1 MSSQERMTYEDLE
14 MDRDRIKTARDALL
28 LQNAN
33 FKVENHELKQQLMNY
48 KDPEDEAWDELE
60 AAIKMRDATA
70 WRKRQIE
77 EIRRVRSVD
86 EAFEDWLDRK
96 STRLNSSH

>member
-1 MSSQERMTYEDLE
+1 M
-14 MDRDRIKTARDALL
+14 
-28 LQNAN
+28 
-33 FKVENHELKQQLMNY
+33 

-86 EAFEDWLDRK
+86 DAFEDWLQSAKAAAVRFANRRVMR
-96 STRLNSSH
+96 SYRPMRNGSLPQARLRPGRRRFEIPQTVGGARVLKRT